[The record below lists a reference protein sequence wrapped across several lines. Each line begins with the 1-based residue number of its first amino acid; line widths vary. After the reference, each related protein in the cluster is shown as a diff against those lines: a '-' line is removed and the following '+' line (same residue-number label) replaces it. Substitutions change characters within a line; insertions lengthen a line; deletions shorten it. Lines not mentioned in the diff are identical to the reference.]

1 MQVPSTPS
9 SNPSAPKLK
18 RVIGLP
24 LLVLYGL
31 GITIGAGIYVLIG
44 AATSQAGQYAPSA
57 FLVAA
62 FVMAF
67 SALSFAELSG
77 RYPQSA
83 GEAVYVDAG
92 FGRGWLTLL
101 TGLMI
106 VVAATV
112 AGAAISIGSAGYIA
126 TLIPMP
132 IWLLV
137 ALVILLMGIVASRG
151 VKNSLLFAGA
161 LTVIEILGL
170 LVIIGAGF
178 LDQPDLL
185 SKVPNAFPPLS
196 DGMALNGVLGASLVA
211 FFAFI
216 GFDDV
221 VNMAEETQNPKTTM
235 PRAILISL
243 GAVTII
249 YFFVVFVAVNSVPLD
264 TLSTST
270 APVGLLF
277 EELTGLS
284 PLGITLVAI
293 VATINGVVIEIIM
306 ASRVVYGLSAKGKLP
321 PILGKVS
328 PKTRIPLNAT
338 LLITATMLG
347 LALFVPL
354 DELVEWTSQL
364 ILLAFTLVNL
374 ALIRIKSRREEAPK
388 GTFIVPTVIPVL
400 GALTS
405 ATLLLAP
412 LLLGS

>member
-1 MQVPSTPS
+1 M
-9 SNPSAPKLK
+9 
-18 RVIGLP
+18 
-24 LLVLYGL
+24 
-31 GITIGAGIYVLIG
+31 
-44 AATSQAGQYAPSA
+44 
-57 FLVAA
+57 
-62 FVMAF
+62 
-67 SALSFAELSG
+67 
-77 RYPQSA
+77 
-83 GEAVYVDAG
+83 
-92 FGRGWLTLL
+92 
-101 TGLMI
+101 
-106 VVAATV
+106 
-112 AGAAISIGSAGYIA
+112 
-126 TLIPMP
+126 
-132 IWLLV
+132 
-137 ALVILLMGIVASRG
+137 
-151 VKNSLLFAGA
+151 KNSLLFAGA

-249 YFFVVFVAVNSVPLD
+249 YFFVVFVAVNTVPLD